1 MMSCRKNTAASGK
14 QEMRSR
20 EPSSGWGGK
29 FAGMGVEKTP
39 GQLWLRAGLV
49 SLSVCLGAQASVP

>member
-1 MMSCRKNTAASGK
+1 
-14 QEMRSR
+14 MRSR